1 MNKLLLII
9 LNCCLGSLFMGF
21 CLGQMN
27 VISSDVYNV
36 YKIDDTFTKGL
47 MQSLLT
53 IGGGV
58 GSISASI
65 LMGLF
70 SRRKCLQ
77 ITDLFGM
84 MAIMI
89 AFMDESKYA
98 LLTSRFFVGL
108 VLGLNGVLVP
118 VYINEMSPKEK
129 AGILGTMNQLFI
141 TLGILT
147 TFLMSSF
154 QDFSLPIPFYKM
166 MLYLPIIP
174 CIIRA
179 SALSTV
185 FKYETPVYCA
195 KHHLNQQLHKVVEM
209 IYEEKAEKMYE
220 QFQSSQKSTERRMTI
235 NQLLSSKY
243 RSRLFIGISLASL
256 QQLGGING
264 IMFYSS
270 SIFDQVTGQASKKVF
285 YLNLIV
291 GFIGV
296 FTALLATVIIEQ
308 FGRKPI
314 LKYGTLWCFI
324 SLLMLTFV
332 MSNSIGNTSFGSYLI
347 VICIFSYLFGFGFSL
362 GPLLFI
368 YLTEILPDLGVSFS
382 GLMNWMSGGLVA
394 QMFPIIASYD
404 ISYCFALFSIFNFIA
419 YMIIQQKVIETKGLD
434 KEAVD
439 KCFENQKFDYI
450 PYQEAYQEDR
460 FR

>member
-9 LNCCLGSLFMGF
+9 LNCCLGSFFMGF

-27 VISSDVYNV
+27 IISSDVYNV
-36 YKIDDTFTKGL
+36 YKIEDPFTKGL

-53 IGGGV
+53 IGGGI

-70 SRRKCLQ
+70 SRRKSLQ
-77 ITDLFGM
+77 ITDFFGM
-84 MAIMI
+84 MAILI
-89 AFMDESKYA
+89 SFMDESKYA
-98 LLTSRFFVGL
+98 LLASRFFVGV

-129 AGILGTMNQLFI
+129 AGFLGTMNQLCI
-141 TLGILT
+141 TLGILSS
-147 TFLMSSF
+147 FLMSYF
-154 QDFSLPIPFYKM
+154 QDVKLPIPFYQM

-179 SALSTV
+179 CALSTI

-195 KHHLNQQLHKVVEM
+195 KNHLNQQLQKVVEM
-209 IYEEKAEKMYE
+209 IYQEKAEKMYE
-220 QFQSSQKSTERRMTI
+220 QFQSQQKSSERRITFNQLFSQK
-235 NQLLSSKY
+235 Y
-243 RSRLFIGISLASL
+243 RLRLFIGISLASL

-270 SIFDQVTGQASKKVF
+270 SIFDQVTGQASQKVF

-296 FTALLATVIIEQ
+296 FTALLATIIIEQ

-324 SLLMLTFV
+324 SLLMLTFL
-332 MSNSIGNTSFGSYLI
+332 MSNSIGNTTFGKYSI
-347 VICIFSYLFGFGFSL
+347 VISIFSYLFGFGFSL

-368 YLTEILPDLGVSFS
+368 YLTEILPDLGVSAS

-394 QMFPIIASYD
+394 QMFPVIASYD
-404 ISYCFALFSIFNFIA
+404 ISYCFALFSIFNLIA
-419 YMIIQQKVIETKGLD
+419 YLIIQNKVVETKGLD
-434 KEAVD
+434 KETVE

-450 PYQEAYQEDR
+450 PYQEAYQEER

>member
-27 VISSDVYNV
+27 VISTEVYNV

-77 ITDLFGM
+77 ITDVFGM

-89 AFMDESKYA
+89 AFMDESKY
-98 LLTSRFFVGL
+98 LLLASRFFVGL

-154 QDFSLPIPFYKM
+154 SDASLPIPFYKL
-166 MLYLPIIP
+166 MLYLPMIP

-220 QFQSSQKSTERRMTI
+220 QFQQSQKSTERSMTI

-270 SIFDQVTGQASKKVF
+270 SIFDQVTGQAAKKVF

-314 LKYGTLWCFI
+314 LKYGTLWCCV

-332 MSNSIGNTSFGSYLI
+332 MSNSIGNTSYGSYLI

-368 YLTEILPDLGVSFS
+368 YLTEILPDLGVSAS

-404 ISYCFALFSIFNFIA
+404 ISYCFGLFSIFNFVA
-419 YMIIQQKVIETKGLD
+419 YLIIQEKVIETKGLD

-439 KCFENQKFDYI
+439 KCFENQKFDQI
-450 PYQEAYQEDR
+450 PYQEVYQEDR